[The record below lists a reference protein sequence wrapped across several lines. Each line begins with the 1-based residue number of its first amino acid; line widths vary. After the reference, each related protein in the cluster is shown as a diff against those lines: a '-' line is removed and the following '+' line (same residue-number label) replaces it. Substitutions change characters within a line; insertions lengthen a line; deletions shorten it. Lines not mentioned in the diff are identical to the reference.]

1 MLECIGFPRCEG
13 NSEVHSFIVSLKKY
27 WVSTMCQVNASH
39 WGLTMV
45 TWYIAWLGFL
55 KMNDKKCHMNSE
67 VREPFV
73 AGEKSS
79 ASFGKHSMWC
89 CRNTCLYNL
98 TGSVLM
104 EPVLT
109 QALHPGSRAN
119 GMISSR
125 SRLISFHEFRQEDVV
140 KSQLGG

>member
-1 MLECIGFPRCEG
+1 
-13 NSEVHSFIVSLKKY
+13 
-27 WVSTMCQVNASH
+27 
-39 WGLTMV
+39 
-45 TWYIAWLGFL
+45 
-55 KMNDKKCHMNSE
+55 MNDEKCHMNSE
-67 VREPFV
+67 VREPFF

-79 ASFGKHSMWC
+79 ASIGKHSMSC

-104 EPVLT
+104 APHT
-109 QALHPGSRAN
+109 GFWAN
-119 GMISSR
+119 GMVSSR